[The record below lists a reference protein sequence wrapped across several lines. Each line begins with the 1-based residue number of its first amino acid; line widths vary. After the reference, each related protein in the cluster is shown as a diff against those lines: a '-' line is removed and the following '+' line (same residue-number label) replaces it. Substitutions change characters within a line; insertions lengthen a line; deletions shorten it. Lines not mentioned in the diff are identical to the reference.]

1 MPVLIERGLLR
12 GSLPVVFTLTPL
24 EEQAMKKK
32 VLLTLSMIAT
42 LLLVAGAAQ
51 AQVVVVSGANPP
63 LVNGANLLAAI
74 AGIPFPGPAN
84 PWVVRLEPGI
94 YDLGGQ
100 QIVMR
105 DFVNLEGA
113 GRSITTIESD
123 VSLAASPATVE
134 VPAAVTAEIGNL
146 TIRNLSARDGVGIN
160 IDSSNFLLNEA
171 TLDVTTGGNGTG
183 ARISNVTPRLNE
195 VFVRVFASGS
205 GFGFEVSQGGPVIVQ
220 CVAVVVS
227 AEKTFGALLSRS
239 SAVLEGVVLV
249 AAAGIRNT
257 GIYIEGRGTP
267 KITNTRATANAAS
280 SESFG
285 LWTVNSAAPDV
296 KESTFTAFNDS
307 LAVAL
312 LTQSASSIKATEST
326 FVARPST
333 LDHLNVFGV
342 RADGGNAFVNQSNI
356 DSSSF
361 AVQALGTGTARFGAS
376 QLIGTAAGPLGS
388 LTCRFTYN
396 NLYAARAVNCV

>member
-1 MPVLIERGLLR
+1 
-12 GSLPVVFTLTPL
+12 
-24 EEQAMKKK
+24 MKKK
-32 VLLTLSMIAT
+32 VLLTLSMLAT
-42 LLLVAGAAQ
+42 LLLVAGVAQ

-74 AGIPFPGPAN
+74 AGIPGPGPAN

-123 VSLAASPATVE
+123 VSLSASLATVE

-146 TIRNLSARDGVGIN
+146 TIRNRSAVDGIGIN

-171 TLDVTTGGNGTG
+171 TLDVTTGGNATG

-195 VFVRVFASGS
+195 VFARVFASGGS
-205 GFGFEVSQGGPVIVQ
+205 GIGYEVALGGPVIVQ
-220 CVAVVVS
+220 CVAVVIS
-227 AEKTFGALLSRS
+227 TEKTFGAVLQRS

-257 GIYIEGRGTP
+257 GIYVEGRGTP
-267 KITNTRATANAAS
+267 KITNTRATANAAT

-285 LWTVNSAAPDV
+285 LWAVNTSSADI
-296 KESTFTAFNDS
+296 KESTFTAFNDFLS
-307 LAVAL
+307 VAL
-312 LTQSASSIKATEST
+312 LTQGDAVVKATEST
-326 FVARPST
+326 FVARTST
-333 LDHLNVFGV
+333 LIHPNVYGV
-342 RADGGNAFVNQSNI
+342 RADSGNALINQSNI
-356 DSSSF
+356 DSTSV

-376 QLIGTAAGPLGS
+376 QLIGTAAGPVGS

-396 NLYAARAVNCV
+396 NLYNARAANCV